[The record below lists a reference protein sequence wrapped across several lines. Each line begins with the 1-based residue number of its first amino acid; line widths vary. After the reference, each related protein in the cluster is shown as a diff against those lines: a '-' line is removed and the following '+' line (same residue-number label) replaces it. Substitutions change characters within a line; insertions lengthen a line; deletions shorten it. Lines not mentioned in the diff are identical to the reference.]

1 MMPWLLLADA
11 SWSGPLA
18 GTSPAST
25 TSVGTPPLPPIDAS
39 FNLSLLGPLAL
50 VSLLLIVALL
60 VLRYVRLAKS
70 PSQAGLLSVVA
81 QAALSPQHTVYLVQA
96 AGRYL
101 LLGGAPGGL
110 ALLSEV
116 PANRIADATPQRTV
130 GAPLGTTYP
139 PASDDD
145 DAADSDD
152 DLPALGGP
160 SHRASQAGPQL
171 ETQGR

>member
-81 QAALSPQHTVYLVQA
+81 QASPPPKPAPAPTIPVWPTTWSATSRPRCTRSTGTPSPPTACA
-96 AGRYL
+96 AK
-101 LLGGAPGGL
+101 
-110 ALLSEV
+110 SS
-116 PANRIADATPQRTV
+116 
-130 GAPLGTTYP
+130 P
-139 PASDDD
+139 PASPT
-145 DAADSDD
+145 A
-152 DLPALGGP
+152 
-160 SHRASQAGPQL
+160 
-171 ETQGR
+171 